1 VSKGVVEFGVV
12 GIVDV
17 FVGVGGKTTRLSVE
31 EEWLRE
37 GVDGEK
43 DLTREG
49 W

>member
-12 GIVDV
+12 GVVGV
-17 FVGVGGKTTRLSVE
+17 FVGVGGKTIRLSVE

-37 GVDGEK
+37 DVDGEG

-49 W
+49 